1 MESSSKNGT
10 TDLTNTDEKNNNTE
24 DGLVNGV
31 TEDVL
36 NRVYTPADSQAAVYN
51 SIATPMVD
59 GLFPSS
65 NNGDA
70 SNGNSALL
78 FSSEITHTA
87 SGDNYTAINTLFR
100 SQLSKPPT
108 NVISTN
114 SYIITTSQIQLSI
127 FLFENHPQIILNTN
141 PNDTILLSSATGH
154 VFINK

>member
-10 TDLTNTDEKNNNTE
+10 TGLTSTDEKNNNTE

-87 SGDNYTAINTLFR
+87 SGDNYTAINTFR

-114 SYIITTSQIQLSI
+114 NYIITASQIQLSI